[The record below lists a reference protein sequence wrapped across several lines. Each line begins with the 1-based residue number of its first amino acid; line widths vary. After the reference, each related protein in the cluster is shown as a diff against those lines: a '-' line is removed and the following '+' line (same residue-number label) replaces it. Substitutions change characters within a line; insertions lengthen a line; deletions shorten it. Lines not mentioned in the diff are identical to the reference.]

1 MICLSR
7 QDDTCPVSPS
17 KARGEEGHHKPESN
31 SGVAKMS
38 SPHNQLLLSRVAV
51 EAGQEGE
58 AVLTPEQEVV
68 VLVEEIVSVAVPGHQ
83 VQLLTKP
90 PTVFRESKGPG
101 EPDQLIC
108 ETLSEVDRCAN
119 QV

>member
-1 MICLSR
+1 MICSSR

-68 VLVEEIVSVAVPGHQ
+68 VLVVETVSSSTWTPSAA
-83 VQLLTKP
+83 L
-90 PTVFRESKGPG
+90 
-101 EPDQLIC
+101 DQA
-108 ETLSEVDRCAN
+108 AN
-119 QV
+119 RPQRNQGTQ

>member
-1 MICLSR
+1 MKCGNMICSSR

-17 KARGEEGHHKPESN
+17 KARGEEGHHEPESN

-68 VLVEEIVSVAVPGHQ
+68 VLVVE
-83 VQLLTKP
+83 
-90 PTVFRESKGPG
+90 TV
-101 EPDQLIC
+101 
-108 ETLSEVDRCAN
+108 
-119 QV
+119 